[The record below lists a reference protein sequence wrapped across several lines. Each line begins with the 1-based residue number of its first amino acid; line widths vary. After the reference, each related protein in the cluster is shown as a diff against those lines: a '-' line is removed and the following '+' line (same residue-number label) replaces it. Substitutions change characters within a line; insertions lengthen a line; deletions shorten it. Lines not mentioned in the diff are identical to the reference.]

1 MRRLS
6 RNALLIPAALL
17 ALGTLTACQ
26 PSAAPPIRPN
36 LPPASPDF
44 GRPVP
49 VPTPKVGQDA
59 RLFAGQNRKAVIE
72 ANQRLRNDA
81 AFYRDV
87 QEQFGQGDGAK

>member
-6 RNALLIPAALL
+6 RNARRMLL
-17 ALGTLTACQ
+17 AVSAATMLSGCN

>member
-1 MRRLS
+1 M
-6 RNALLIPAALL
+6 
-17 ALGTLTACQ
+17 
-26 PSAAPPIRPN
+26 
-36 LPPASPDF
+36 
-44 GRPVP
+44 
-49 VPTPKVGQDA
+49 PTPKVGQDA